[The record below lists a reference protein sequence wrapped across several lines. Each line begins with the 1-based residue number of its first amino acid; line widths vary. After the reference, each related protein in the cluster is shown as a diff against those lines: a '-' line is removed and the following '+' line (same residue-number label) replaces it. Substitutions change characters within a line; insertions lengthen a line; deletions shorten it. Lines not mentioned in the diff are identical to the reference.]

1 MLKNQDTRASMCTT
15 DLLLASPLELQ
26 AAYNEKMMLPDFFFR
41 KCNLL
46 HKYKALSGFLLYLD
60 QASQIGAK
68 IAEILNDPSSVLEEL
83 GTKQEEF
90 KEKEKRVGNN
100 LREVITQWVQ
110 SLSNRSLRT
119 LQLQIPLSSAS
130 LTQMIMWESR
140 PT

>member
-1 MLKNQDTRASMCTT
+1 MLKNQDTRASMSTT
-15 DLLLASPLELQ
+15 DLLLASLLELQ

-46 HKYKALSGFLLYLD
+46 HKYKALSGS
-60 QASQIGAK
+60 SQIGAK

-130 LTQMIMWESR
+130 LTQMIMWES

>member
-1 MLKNQDTRASMCTT
+1 MLKNQDTRASMSTT
-15 DLLLASPLELQ
+15 DLLLASLLELQ

-46 HKYKALSGFLLYLD
+46 HKYKALSGLLYLD

-110 SLSNRSLRT
+110 SLSNKSLRT

-130 LTQMIMWESR
+130 LTQMIMWES

>member
-1 MLKNQDTRASMCTT
+1 MLKNQDTKASMSTT
-15 DLLLASPLELQ
+15 DLLLTSLLELQ
-26 AAYNEKMMLPDFFFR
+26 AAYETMMLPDFFFR

-46 HKYKALSGFLLYLD
+46 HKYKGLSGLLYLD

-100 LREVITQWVQ
+100 LREVITQWVK

-130 LTQMIMWESR
+130 LTQMIMWESP

>member
-1 MLKNQDTRASMCTT
+1 MLKNQDTRASMSTT
-15 DLLLASPLELQ
+15 DLLLASLLELQ

-46 HKYKALSGFLLYLD
+46 HKYNALSGLLYLD

-68 IAEILNDPSSVLEEL
+68 IAEIINDPSSVLEEL

-110 SLSNRSLRT
+110 RLSNRSLRT

-130 LTQMIMWESR
+130 LTQMIMWES